1 MPKIPVYQQQ
11 VSTATG
17 SLSPRADAGA
27 FTAPG
32 QALAQFGDTV
42 TQIADNFVKEER
54 KRNDISAL
62 SEESLNL
69 SKKLDDVLINS
80 KASSTEDASTEMQSA
95 IDDFVSKL
103 PTKYSKNRTQFITN
117 RITPLI
123 REKLY
128 NAKVAGFARGNE
140 QAKNN
145 ANLLITQN
153 LQSMN
158 GLSPDSALYKIK
170 QDETLLIIK
179 EAIKGGIPIDY
190 NEATVFNKF
199 ESDKKDNILKNIF
212 NSIQNVTSQEQA
224 DEILDNASKNPSIS
238 ATALGQIQAK
248 ITNQKD
254 KIKNNNISFLVTA
267 SEIDNFGETDADSL
281 ETLEAKLNEQKQG
294 NFDTDEK
301 QAIWNSLSDSD
312 KKLVISGLDQKFN
325 QAKQNFTLNKQ
336 IQNAAREKQD
346 EELYSDAVSKIP
358 DLTISEINQI
368 PFSNTAQGNNFK
380 QNLIKQKQNLF
391 AEGNVNKD
399 GMLEK
404 NTEINQKVTL
414 GVIKSVT
421 QPFLLKN
428 ETEPKSLVQRNTD
441 GMVGN
446 ESFNI
451 FSTMIKDRGG
461 ENFRK
466 DEKVFDDFFEE
477 IRSTLIGDPLLERN
491 PSVQTITRVESIRN
505 VLIKRFYEGKKK
517 GFSANQL
524 TNPDPSNKNYIF
536 PDFELSIP
544 DKRTIMKEK
553 NSAFTGRLDITSLSD
568 EDNAIIG
575 KFQLNFGDLTLDE
588 LNRVVEI
595 REANRPPTQKQVADF
610 LNISVSELTKPMII
624 QSGIYQDWKNTKG
637 RIFSRTLRREGN

>member
-11 VSTATG
+11 VSKATG
-17 SLSPRADAGA
+17 SLSPKADAGA

-42 TQIADNFVKEER
+42 TQIADNFLKEER

-69 SKKLDDVLINS
+69 SKKIDDVLINS
-80 KASSTEDASTEMQSA
+80 KATSTEDASTEIQSVV
-95 IDDFVSKL
+95 DDFVNKL

-117 RITPLI
+117 RIAPLI

-145 ANLLITQN
+145 ANSLITKN
-153 LQSMN
+153 LQEMN
-158 GLSPDSALYKIK
+158 NLSPDSGLYKIK
-170 QDETLLIIK
+170 KDMVLTIIK
-179 EAIKGGIPIDY
+179 QANSSGVPIDY
-190 NEATVFNKF
+190 SERTVFNKF
-199 ESDKKDNILKNIF
+199 ESDKKDNILKNTF
-212 NSIQNVTSQEQA
+212 NSISNATSQEQL
-224 DEILDNASKNPSIS
+224 DGILDNASKNPNIS
-238 ATALGQIQAK
+238 ATALGQIQVK

-254 KIKNNNISFLVTA
+254 RIKNNNISFLVTA
-267 SEIDNFGETDADSL
+267 TEIDNFGETDADSL
-281 ETLEAKLNEQKQG
+281 ETLEAKINEQKQG

-312 KKLVISGLDQKFN
+312 KKFVISGLDQKFN

-368 PFSNTAQGNNFK
+368 PFSNTAQGNNFQ

-451 FSTMIKDRGG
+451 FSTMIRNRRS

-466 DEKVFDDFFEE
+466 DEKVFADFFEE
-477 IRSTLIGDPLLERN
+477 IKGLLIGDTLLERN
-491 PSVQTITRVESIRN
+491 PSVQTIIRVESIRN
-505 VLIKRFYEGKKK
+505 ILKKRFDEGIKN
-517 GFSANQL
+517 GISANEL
-524 TNPDPSNKNYIF
+524 TNPDLSNKNYIF
-536 PDFELSIP
+536 PDFKFSIP
-544 DKRTIMKEK
+544 DKRTTSREFQFALK
-553 NSAFTGRLDITSLSD
+553 GRRDITSLSD
-568 EDNAIIG
+568 EDNAILG
-575 KFQLNFGDLTLDE
+575 KYQLNIDNLTLDE
-588 LNRVVEI
+588 LNRVEEI

-624 QSGIYQDWKNTKG
+624 QSGIYQDWKSTKG
-637 RIFSRTLRREGN
+637 RIFSRTLRRGGN